1 MRVAAFSTAS
11 DAEWRWRIVNYA
23 GETIAESRER
33 FPYISAAV
41 AHGEKRLAAMNVV
54 DRSEPVNW
62 RRSTPYRR
70 RRE

>member
-1 MRVAAFSTAS
+1 MRVAAFSTAN

-33 FPYISAAV
+33 FPTISAAV

-70 RRE
+70 RR